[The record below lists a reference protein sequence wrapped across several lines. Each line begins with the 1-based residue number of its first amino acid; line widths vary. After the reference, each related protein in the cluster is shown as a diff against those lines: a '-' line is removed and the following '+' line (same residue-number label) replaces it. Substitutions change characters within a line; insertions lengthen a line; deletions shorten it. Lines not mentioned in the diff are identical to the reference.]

1 MEQSVLI
8 SVNEMLGLVMPDN
21 GMDLDV
27 LTAINTSINVVYQL
41 GAIPAPI
48 EITNESV
55 VWSDL
60 NVQSDLLTLVKSY
73 IFLKTQNLW
82 DPPQTS
88 FLISLKKEQLSELEW
103 RIKEFREVY
112 QNGA

>member
-27 LTAINTSINVVYQL
+27 LTAINTAINVVYQL
-41 GAIPAPI
+41 GAIPTPI

-60 NVQSDLLTLVKSY
+60 SVQSDLLTLVKSY